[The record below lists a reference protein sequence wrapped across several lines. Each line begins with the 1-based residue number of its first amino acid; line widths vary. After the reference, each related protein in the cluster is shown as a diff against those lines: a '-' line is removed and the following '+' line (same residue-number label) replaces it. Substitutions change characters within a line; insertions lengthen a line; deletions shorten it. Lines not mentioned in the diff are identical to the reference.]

1 MSTPYSFPV
10 SHPIHAM
17 NVTSP
22 DFPVDIFETGLY
34 TNLDEIRSSN
44 TLEEIK
50 YNLGLFNNELS
61 ITNNYKSILVSG
73 HRGCGKSS
81 ELRNLHQEINQ
92 PHLYTSILISIEEE
106 FSLGDFSQEKFYFTL
121 FSKLVERMVE
131 VEIDTKRTALEDLV
145 KMLTQEHTKERTST
159 IDTGINATVE
169 TGGGFDLLGILKAKG
184 EIKTKLSHDRAFT
197 DKIVTNI
204 RLNHVDFLEKVNL
217 LLMDIRQAFLEKGL
231 GKDIIFIIDGS
242 EKIPYEEYRKT
253 FVTNAATLK
262 ILRANMII
270 CLSIQAWYEI
280 ENSPNDFTDRYL
292 LPMLSTE
299 DSHKYVRL
307 MRETLGK
314 RIVIDELFEEGAL
327 DYLIINA
334 AGCIRQM
341 YILVHLAIIAARGV
355 KVNQN
360 HANQAVCKEGKRLFE
375 QLNQEFY
382 DILKNVA
389 TTTESTLYGDA
400 NTIKLL
406 FGLQLLKYNGNS
418 KVNPV
423 ITEYMRIEKN
433 ESFN

>member
-1 MSTPYSFPV
+1 
-10 SHPIHAM
+10 
-17 NVTSP
+17 
-22 DFPVDIFETGLY
+22 
-34 TNLDEIRSSN
+34 
-44 TLEEIK
+44 
-50 YNLGLFNNELS
+50 
-61 ITNNYKSILVSG
+61 
-73 HRGCGKSS
+73 
-81 ELRNLHQEINQ
+81 
-92 PHLYTSILISIEEE
+92 
-106 FSLGDFSQEKFYFTL
+106 
-121 FSKLVERMVE
+121 
-131 VEIDTKRTALEDLV
+131 
-145 KMLTQEHTKERTST
+145 
-159 IDTGINATVE
+159 
-169 TGGGFDLLGILKAKG
+169 
-184 EIKTKLSHDRAFT
+184 
-197 DKIVTNI
+197 
-204 RLNHVDFLEKVNL
+204 
-217 LLMDIRQAFLEKGL
+217 
-231 GKDIIFIIDGS
+231 
-242 EKIPYEEYRKT
+242 
-253 FVTNAATLK
+253 
-262 ILRANMII
+262 
-270 CLSIQAWYEI
+270 
-280 ENSPNDFTDRYL
+280 
-292 LPMLSTE
+292 
-299 DSHKYVRL
+299 

-355 KVNQN
+355 KVNHN